1 MLRQTQDGS
10 GSIEENRRNP
20 SQNQRKRRTE
30 QTHQEG
36 FDQEHQGPKS
46 QLTSPSIHGTASQ
59 PHSRGNALMM
69 FANWRP
75 NAYSDY
81 IWQI

>member
-1 MLRQTQDGS
+1 MFKKKFKLNPRDSYYWENEEEETS
-10 GSIEENRRNP
+10 GFD
-20 SQNQRKRRTE
+20 
-30 QTHQEG
+30 QEG